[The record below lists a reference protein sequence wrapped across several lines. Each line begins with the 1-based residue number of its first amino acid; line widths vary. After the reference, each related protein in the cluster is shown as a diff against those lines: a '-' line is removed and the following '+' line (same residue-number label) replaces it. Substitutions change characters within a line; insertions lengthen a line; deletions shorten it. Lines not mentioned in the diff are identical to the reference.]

1 MTKISVAIIFD
12 NDKILM
18 ARRAIGEKFA
28 GIWELPGG
36 KVKDGE
42 RASAGLKRE
51 LKEKLNINAEIGKLA
66 KSVRLNGNE
75 VFAYTIQNFDGT
87 INLSRYDETAWVSLD
102 RVMSYSIL
110 PADRQIIMDIAKIKP
125 EKSKEKINVID
136 FMTRKVKRPVFDT
149 AENCWVVVSTEI
161 EDKPTKT
168 KFMNKHDAI
177 DFYIGKVRNLLTP
190 FFAQTINNR
199 QKS

>member
-18 ARRAIGEKFA
+18 ARRAIDERFA

-75 VFAYTIQNFDGT
+75 VCAYTIQNFDGT
-87 INLSRYDETAWVSLD
+87 INLSRYDETAWVSLGD
-102 RVMSYSIL
+102 IMSYSIL

-136 FMTRKVKRPVFDT
+136 FMTRNVKRPVFDT
-149 AENCWVVVSTEI
+149 AENCWVVAATGI
-161 EDKPTKT
+161 KDKTTKT
-168 KFMNKHDAI
+168 KFQNEHDAI
-177 DFYIGKVRNLLTP
+177 NFYIGKIRNLLTP
-190 FFAQTINNR
+190 FFEQTVNNR